1 MISIRGATTVE
12 LDTKEEVLKETEI
25 MLKEIIEKNQLDIK
39 DIISIIFTATKD
51 ISSVYPAVAARNLGL
66 TKASLMC
73 VQEMY
78 VEGSLE
84 KCIRVSVSAESKK
97 SQVDVKH
104 VYLKGAESL
113 RPDLT

>member
-97 SQVDVKH
+97 SQADVKH